1 MTDLRGRIA
10 VVTGAGGGIG
20 GALARALAAHAAT
33 VWLVGRKRVA
43 LHETADSFA
52 DPARA
57 VVHPADLTRDDDVA
71 ELAGRLARESGRVDV
86 LVHAAGVIELA
97 DVERATLET
106 FDAQYR
112 TNTRAPYAL
121 TRAVLPLLRAC
132 CGQVVFVNSTSGIR
146 AVRGQSQYAASKHAL
161 RAVADSL
168 RDEVNADG
176 VRVLTVL
183 PGRTASPMQAAVHA
197 AEGQP
202 YRPERLVQPA
212 DIATMVMA
220 ALTLPAT
227 AEVTE
232 IRIRPLLK

>member
-1 MTDLRGRIA
+1 MIDLHGRIA

-20 GALARALAAHAAT
+20 GAIARALAAQGAT
-33 VWLVGRKRVA
+33 VWLIGRKRQR
-43 LHETADSFA
+43 LHEVAESFGE
-52 DPARA
+52 PSLA
-57 VVHPADLTRDDDVA
+57 VVHPADLTDDDDVA
-71 ELAGRLARESGRVDV
+71 GLGARLAREPGRVDV
-86 LVHAAGVIELA
+86 LVHAAGIIELA
-97 DVERATLET
+97 DVERAEVET

-112 TNTRAPYAL
+112 TNTRAPYVV
-121 TRAVLPLLRAC
+121 TRALLPLLRSC
-132 CGQVVFVNSTSGIR
+132 RGQIVFVNSTSGIR

-161 RAVADSL
+161 RAMADSL

-176 VRVLTVL
+176 IRVLTIF
-183 PGRTASPMQAAVHA
+183 PGRTATPMQAALH
-197 AEGQP
+197 ELETQP

-212 DIATMVMA
+212 DVATMVMA